1 MATKKSAKK
10 STKKAAKKAASKL
23 AFKIVI
29 RGDPPPPDL
38 RRFLDQAAI
47 RRLDV
52 LKREFT
58 ANATAILRSGR
69 PQ

>member
-10 STKKAAKKAASKL
+10 STKKAASKL
-23 AFKIVI
+23 AFKVVI
-29 RGDPPPPDL
+29 KGDPPPPDL
-38 RRFLDQAAI
+38 RRFFDQVAI

-58 ANATAILRSGR
+58 ANVNAILKSAR
-69 PQ
+69 PR

>member
-10 STKKAAKKAASKL
+10 STKKAASKL

-29 RGDPPPPDL
+29 KGDPPPPDL

-58 ANATAILRSGR
+58 ANATAILKSGR
-69 PQ
+69 PR